1 MNLVSVTGKNWL
13 FKDFNTIDIKK
24 YSETYSLTEITAK
37 LISIRKIKLKILI
50 FF

>member
-24 YSETYSLTEITAK
+24 YSYQLLYEFE
-37 LISIRKIKLKILI
+37 
-50 FF
+50 